1 MIQHGFLQCS
11 LLLVL
16 ACCCCHHHHI
26 IVAAAFCKVM
36 RMRERRGEWVLVL
49 RSLATWHCVGIASGR
64 RTGGEGEG
72 DEVTKQAIQWR
83 TALPILARGVEW
95 GNACHYP
102 LKGHRQGKEMMKG
115 KGWVYLAWDTH
126 HTGLQGKDQENL
138 TGVLWQWLWPLYTTT
153 VFVHVYTRSPI
164 REKRDY
170 CYWSSTA
177 VSETTNKKI
186 WRAHVWTPVKFSW
199 SFPCKPVWRVPQA
212 R

>member
-1 MIQHGFLQCS
+1 
-11 LLLVL
+11 
-16 ACCCCHHHHI
+16 
-26 IVAAAFCKVM
+26 M

-177 VSETTNKKI
+177 VSETTNK
-186 WRAHVWTPVKFSW
+186 TS
-199 SFPCKPVWRVPQA
+199 
-212 R
+212 

>member
-177 VSETTNKKI
+177 VSETTNK
-186 WRAHVWTPVKFSW
+186 TS
-199 SFPCKPVWRVPQA
+199 
-212 R
+212 